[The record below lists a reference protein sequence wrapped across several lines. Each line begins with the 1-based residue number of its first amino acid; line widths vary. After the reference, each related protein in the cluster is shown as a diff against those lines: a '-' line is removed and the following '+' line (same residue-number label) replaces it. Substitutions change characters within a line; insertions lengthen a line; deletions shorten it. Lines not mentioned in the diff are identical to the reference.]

1 MPALNLKNAWK
12 LAPRGLVLSV
22 LIVVCGCSAK
32 TPPPVV
38 IAPPRALMDPCPEP
52 EDSGMALELLKNG
65 DTDGAA
71 LAHVRY
77 VLDVRDAFGRCNGR
91 LGAMRDYVDGMTEA
105 LE

>member
-1 MPALNLKNAWK
+1 
-12 LAPRGLVLSV
+12 
-22 LIVVCGCSAK
+22 
-32 TPPPVV
+32 
-38 IAPPRALMDPCPEP
+38 
-52 EDSGMALELLKNG
+52 MALELLKNG

-71 LAHVRY
+71 MAHVRY